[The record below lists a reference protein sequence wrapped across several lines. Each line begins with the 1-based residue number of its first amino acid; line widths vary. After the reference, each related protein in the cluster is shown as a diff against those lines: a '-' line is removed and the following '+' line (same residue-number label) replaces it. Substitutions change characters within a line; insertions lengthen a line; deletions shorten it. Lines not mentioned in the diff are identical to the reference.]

1 MTPVFWKDEAE
12 DKVPMLEEVDVDIDG
27 RAHIGQQ
34 TGHVTRA
41 FCNIAFDFLAFHFYT
56 SVQNQKELF
65 YSRIQIGQS
74 KSTSPR
80 PDWLS
85 S

>member
-1 MTPVFWKDEAE
+1 METSWKIIFNLPCKKNIWNSLTPFFWKDEAE

-41 FCNIAFDFLAFHFYT
+41 F
-56 SVQNQKELF
+56 
-65 YSRIQIGQS
+65 
-74 KSTSPR
+74 
-80 PDWLS
+80 
-85 S
+85 

>member
-41 FCNIAFDFLAFHFYT
+41 F
-56 SVQNQKELF
+56 
-65 YSRIQIGQS
+65 
-74 KSTSPR
+74 
-80 PDWLS
+80 
-85 S
+85 